1 MFKHEVDENQKV
13 DKDIEFVKNM
23 KMRMRL
29 LMAIIMM
36 ILIFLMK
43 MILIFLMKMMT
54 LKAIITT
61 ILMI

>member
-43 MILIFLMKMMT
+43 MMT